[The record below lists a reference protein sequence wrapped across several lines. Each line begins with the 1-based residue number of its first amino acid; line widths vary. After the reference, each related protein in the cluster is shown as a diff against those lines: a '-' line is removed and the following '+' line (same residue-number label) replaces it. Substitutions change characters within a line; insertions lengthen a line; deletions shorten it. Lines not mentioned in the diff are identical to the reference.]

1 MSVYMETDPK
11 PYEDISTVELIRIR
25 GGVCEGGRILPG
37 HICANPL
44 ESFQIHHAMFP
55 AKKRW
60 PQLNVLMNYLL
71 IRSSCNTSK
80 MFDNLKSRRAFMELQ
95 KRRHGYQVDAWIAG
109 LHKAGMIVKP
119 LVPLGDI
126 HS

>member
-1 MSVYMETDPK
+1 MLK
-11 PYEDISTVELIRIR
+11 DISTTDLAALR
-25 GGVCEGGRILPG
+25 GYVCEGGLIYPG
-37 HICANPL
+37 HMCHNPV
-44 ESFQIHHAMFP
+44 EWFEKHHAMFP
-55 AKKRW
+55 AKKKW

-71 IRSSCNTSK
+71 IRTSCNTSK
-80 MFDNLKSRRAFMELQ
+80 MFDNLKSRQAFMELQ
-95 KRRHGYQVDAWIAG
+95 RSRHGYEEVGVWIEG